1 MAIDPKNPSPEQHPD
16 SPMPGEPDSLSPGR
30 TDVNPD
36 REPGINDLPDNEG
49 VRPIDRQEG
58 IIDPE
63 RVQQET
69 DNAERDGVINP
80 R

>member
-1 MAIDPKNPSPEQHPD
+1 
-16 SPMPGEPDSLSPGR
+16 GR

-36 REPGINDLPDNEG
+36 REPGINDLPGNEG
-49 VRPIDRQEG
+49 VRPIDQQDG
-58 IIDPE
+58 IVDPE
-63 RVQQET
+63 RVQKET

>member
-1 MAIDPKNPSPEQHPD
+1 MAIDPKNPSSEQHPD
-16 SPMPGEPDSLSPGR
+16 SPMPGEPDPLSPGR

-36 REPGINDLPDNEG
+36 REPGINDLPGNEG
-49 VRPIDRQEG
+49 VRPIDWEG